1 MIYSIWQGRVQNVW
15 HSLKNISRHAKK
27 LEYITYIMKKCQST
41 VTDLEVTQMTELVD
55 KGNKTVILIIFQ
67 MLKKVQGRRNML
79 RKGVDD
85 TEKVSN

>member
-1 MIYSIWQGRVQNVW
+1 
-15 HSLKNISRHAKK
+15 
-27 LEYITYIMKKCQST
+27 
-41 VTDLEVTQMTELVD
+41 MTELVD

-85 TEKVSN
+85 NGESIKSNF